1 MRAVTPA
8 QIRNVVL
15 VGHGGAGKTTLAEAL
30 LHAAGA
36 TNRLGRVEDGNTVMD
51 HDAEERER
59 AMSMTV
65 SLAQFEWEDHKVN
78 LLDAPGFP
86 DFIGEVAAALRVAD
100 LALFVISAVDGVEVQ
115 TEVTWRMAAALGIPR
130 AIFLNKLDRER
141 ASFDTTLAQLQ
152 ERFGSGIAPLQLPI
166 GADADFSGVVD
177 LLTATAYRYREG
189 TAEAGPVPPEV
200 AELEEQVRESLVEG
214 IVAADDDLLEKYL
227 EGEVPSADVLSGAL
241 AAGVARAEVFPLLCG
256 SATQQV
262 GVDRL
267 LGLICEIG
275 PSPVDVGP
283 FTVIAGGEAI
293 EVEPEPEGEPLAFV
307 FKSVADRHVGQLSM
321 LKVLSGHVHHD
332 DHLVDT
338 RTSGDVRLHT
348 LLFLKGA
355 EQVHADEA
363 VTGDILAVAKLTDVH
378 TNDTL
383 APKGKPVVV
392 PQIEI
397 PPPALPAAIR
407 AHTQADDDKLS
418 NAVHRL
424 LDEDPSLRLERN
436 EETHQ
441 TVLWSQGETHLRSSI
456 DKLQRKFGVSVDTEE
471 VHVAYRETISGSAEA
486 EGRHKKQSGGRGQ
499 YGVCSLRVAPRTRG
513 EGFEFVDAI
522 VGGAIPRQYIP
533 AVEKGIAET
542 MAEGGVLGFPVV
554 DVQVTCYDGKYHA
567 VDSDE
572 MSFKIAGRSGF
583 KEACQK
589 ASPVLLEPISRVEI
603 IVPTESQGD
612 VLGDLNARR
621 GRVQG
626 TEAGNEGEQLILAY
640 VPTAELLRYAI
651 DLRSLSGGRGHFTA
665 EHDHYDP
672 VPGHLA
678 EKVIAEANAG

>member
-1 MRAVTPA
+1 MTPS

-15 VGHGGAGKTTLAEAL
+15 VGHGGSGKTTLAEAM

-36 TNRLGRVEDGNTVMD
+36 TSRLGRVEDGNTVMD
-51 HDAEERER
+51 HEAEERER
-59 AMSMTV
+59 GMSMTL
-65 SLAQFEWEDHKVN
+65 SLAQFEWKDHKVN

-100 LALFVISAVDGVEVQ
+100 LAVFVVSAIDGVEVQ
-115 TEVTWRMAAALGIPR
+115 TEVIWRLASSLGIPR
-130 AIFLNKLDRER
+130 AVFVNKLDRER
-141 ASFDTTLAQLQ
+141 ASFDATLTQLQ
-152 ERFGSGIAPLQLPI
+152 ERFGAGIAPLELPI
-166 GADADFSGVVD
+166 GSESSFCGVVD
-177 LLTATAYRYREG
+177 LLTATAYRYRDGRSEP
-189 TAEAGPVPPEV
+189 GPVPEEL
-200 AELEEQVRESLVEG
+200 AEWEEQVRESLVEG
-214 IVAADDDLLEKYL
+214 IVASDDDLLERYL
-227 EGEVPSADVLSGAL
+227 EGEVPGAEVLAKTL
-241 AAGVARAEVFPLLCG
+241 ATGVADAEVFPLLCG
-256 SATQQV
+256 SATRPV

-267 LGLICEIG
+267 LDLICEVG
-275 PSPVDVGP
+275 PSPLDRRP
-283 FTVIAGGEAI
+283 FTLVAGGEAV
-293 EVEPEPEGEPLAFV
+293 EVRPEPEGEPLAFV

-332 DHLVDT
+332 DHLIDT
-338 RTSGDVRLHT
+338 RTSSDIRLHT
-348 LLFLKGA
+348 LLSLRGG
-355 EQVHADEA
+355 EQSPADEA
-363 VTGDILAVAKLTDVH
+363 VTGDILAVAKLSDVH

-392 PQIEI
+392 PPIEV
-397 PPPALPAAIR
+397 PAPALPVAIR

-436 EETHQ
+436 DETHQ
-441 TVLWSQGETHLRSSI
+441 TVLWTQGETHLRASI
-456 DKLQRKFGVSVDTEE
+456 EKLQRKFGVTVDTED
-471 VHVAYRETISGSAEA
+471 VHIAYRETISGSAEA

-499 YGVCSLRVAPRTRG
+499 YGVCSLRVAPLTRG
-513 EGFEFVDAI
+513 DGFEFVDAI

-533 AVEKGIAET
+533 AVEKGIVET
-542 MAEGGVLGFPVV
+542 MSEGGVLGFPVV
-554 DVQVTCYDGKYHA
+554 DVQVTCFDGKFHA

-572 MSFKIAGRSGF
+572 MSFKIAGRTGF

-589 ASPVLLEPISRVEI
+589 ATPVLLEPVSRVEVT
-603 IVPTESQGD
+603 VPVEAQGD

-626 TEAGNEGEQLILAY
+626 TEAAGDGEQLILAY

-651 DLRSLSGGRGHFTA
+651 ELRSLSGGRGRFTA

-672 VPGHLA
+672 VPSHLA
-678 EKVIAEANAG
+678 DKVIAQAHASS

>member
-1 MRAVTPA
+1 
-8 QIRNVVL
+8 
-15 VGHGGAGKTTLAEAL
+15 
-30 LHAAGA
+30 
-36 TNRLGRVEDGNTVMD
+36 
-51 HDAEERER
+51 
-59 AMSMTV
+59 
-65 SLAQFEWEDHKVN
+65 
-78 LLDAPGFP
+78 
-86 DFIGEVAAALRVAD
+86 
-100 LALFVISAVDGVEVQ
+100 
-115 TEVTWRMAAALGIPR
+115 
-130 AIFLNKLDRER
+130 
-141 ASFDTTLAQLQ
+141 
-152 ERFGSGIAPLQLPI
+152 
-166 GADADFSGVVD
+166 
-177 LLTATAYRYREG
+177 
-189 TAEAGPVPPEV
+189 
-200 AELEEQVRESLVEG
+200 
-214 IVAADDDLLEKYL
+214 
-227 EGEVPSADVLSGAL
+227 
-241 AAGVARAEVFPLLCG
+241 VFPLVCG
-256 SATQQV
+256 SATLQI
-262 GVDRL
+262 GVDRML
-267 LGLICEIG
+267 DLICEVG
-275 PSPVDVGP
+275 PSPLDRKP
-283 FTVIAGGEAI
+283 FTVLAGDQPI
-293 EVEPEPEGEPLAFV
+293 EVTPEPEGDALAFV

-348 LLFLKGA
+348 LLTMKGG
-355 EQVHADEA
+355 EQAPTDEA

-392 PQIEI
+392 PRIGI
-397 PPPALPAAIR
+397 PDPTLPVAIK

-418 NAVHRL
+418 NAVARL

-436 EETHQ
+436 DETHQ

-456 DKLQRKFGVSVDTEE
+456 DRLQRKFGVSVDTED
-471 VHVAYRETISGSAEA
+471 VQVAYRETISGSAEA

-499 YGVCSLRVAPRTRG
+499 YGVCYLRVAPRDRG
-513 EGFEFVDAI
+513 DGFEFVDAI

-554 DVQVTCYDGKYHA
+554 DVQVTCYDGKFHA

-572 MSFKIAGRSGF
+572 MSFKIAGRQGF

-589 ASPVLLEPISRVEI
+589 ATPVLLEPVSRVEI
-603 IVPTESQGD
+603 AVPTEAQGD

-626 TEAGNEGEQLILAY
+626 TEAGDDGEQVIVAY

-651 DLRSLSGGRGHFTA
+651 DLRSLSGGRGRFSA

-672 VPGHLA
+672 VPSHLA
-678 EKVIAEANAG
+678 EKVIADTKS